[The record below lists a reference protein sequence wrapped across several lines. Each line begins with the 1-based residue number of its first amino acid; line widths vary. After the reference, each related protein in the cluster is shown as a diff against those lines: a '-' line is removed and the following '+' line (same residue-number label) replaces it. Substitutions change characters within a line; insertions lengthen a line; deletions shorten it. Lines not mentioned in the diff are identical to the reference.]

1 MAAAVSA
8 IRWTVRWAALAA
20 LPVCAVAGVLVIA
33 LLVVM
38 VHAVAPAK
46 SAVAAVNVTTASAS
60 PELATP
66 AVNEVVPHPEVV
78 GAATPLLVNTQE
90 GRTDF
95 TV

>member
-1 MAAAVSA
+1 MAAVVSA
-8 IRWTVRWAALAA
+8 IRWTVRWAALAS

-46 SAVAAVNVTTASAS
+46 SALAAVNVTTAVAS
-60 PELATP
+60 PELATA
-66 AVNEVVPHPEVV
+66 AVNVVVPHPEVV
-78 GAATPLLVNTQE
+78 GAAVPVNVQE